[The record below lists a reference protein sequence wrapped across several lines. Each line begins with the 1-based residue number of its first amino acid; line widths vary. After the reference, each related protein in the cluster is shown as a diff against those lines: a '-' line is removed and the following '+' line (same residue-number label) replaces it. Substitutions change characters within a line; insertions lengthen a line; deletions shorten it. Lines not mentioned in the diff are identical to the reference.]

1 MKKEKISMA
10 NQNDAHKQL
19 RLIAPNTPHGY
30 ASPDSA
36 IGRAYAAA
44 VNGAVH
50 EFKEAMPIAVTSD
63 KRKEVESV
71 NTGFSKMRQHIANQM
86 MQYVIEH
93 GGMVEA
99 WPDPADGFSFTF
111 VNDDGTRDWDAETY
125 HFNYFAESYK
135 SEYDAAAAPGKLQ
148 YRNHAVFARE
158 KSASGRYEA
167 EVDAA
172 FNQFARN
179 NPIKFG
185 WRLLMIYLVATL
197 LICPILST
205 IYLVL
210 LQFVLS
216 NPEAVAESVSG
227 VAKLLITGV
236 KPLTE
241 WFGELSLPDWLS
253 VPLSMVGTLVFLI
266 LFLIPVLMTYLPNL
280 LYGLV
285 GSSVI
290 AAVIYGVLM
299 IGAGYVGLQSVW
311 SFLGRHFPKANL
323 GEGFRGLHHFL
334 ELFVSPTWG
343 ALKAEDRETEK
354 DFDRLAKEFHRQ
366 WYDYVCEQT
375 QGKVEFKSRGV
386 VPVTVKGMSR
396 DEYREYRAEREAE
409 VVERRREEE
418 AREARAA
425 ALRGEIESRERD
437 LDIFTGG
444 SGYTAEEKA
453 LRGDLSQSD
462 YADYDYYK
470 EKWVDKKTTDN

>member
-1 MKKEKISMA
+1 MA
-10 NQNDAHKQL
+10 NQNNANKQL
-19 RLIAPNTPHGY
+19 RLITPHNPHGY

-44 VNGAVH
+44 VNAAVN

-63 KRKEVESV
+63 KKKEVESV
-71 NTGFSKMRQHIANQM
+71 NTGFNKMRKHIANQM
-86 MQYVIEH
+86 MEYVIEH
-93 GGMVEA
+93 GGVVEA
-99 WPDPADGFSFTF
+99 WPDPADGLSFTF
-111 VNDDGTRDWDAETY
+111 VNEDGTRDWDAETY
-125 HFNYFAESYK
+125 HFNYFAKSYK
-135 SEYDAAAAPGKLQ
+135 SEYDVADAPVGLQ
-148 YRNHAVFARE
+148 YRNHGAFARE

-185 WRLLMIYLVATL
+185 WRLLMIYLVTTL

-216 NPEAVAESVSG
+216 NPETVAESVNG
-227 VAKLLITGV
+227 AARLLIMGV

-241 WFGELSLPDWLS
+241 WFGELSLPNWLS
-253 VPLSMVGTLVFLI
+253 VPLSMVFTLVGLI
-266 LFLIPVLMTYLPNL
+266 LFLIPVLMIFLPDL

-290 AAVIYGVLM
+290 ATVIYGVLM
-299 IGAGYVGLQSVW
+299 ISAGYVGLQCVW
-311 SFLGRHFPKANL
+311 SFLGRRFPKANL

-354 DFDRLAKEFHRQ
+354 AFDRMAEEFHRQ
-366 WYDYVCEQT
+366 WYAYVCEQT
-375 QGKVEFKSRGV
+375 QGKAEFRSRRV

-409 VVERRREEE
+409 VAERRREEE
-418 AREARAA
+418 AREARQT

-437 LDIFTGG
+437 LDILAGG

-462 YADYDYYK
+462 FADYEYYK
-470 EKWVDKKTTDN
+470 EKWIDKKTTND